1 MRILSFTAGAA
12 NMICGTCLRDNAL
25 AAELMRQGH
34 DVVLMPIYT
43 PTWTDEPNVSQRRVL
58 FGGISVYLQQHSALF
73 RHTPWLLDKL
83 WDSPAVLRLASRKQ
97 IKREPQFLGEM
108 TVSVLQGE
116 NGPLRKEF
124 RKLAAWVQSEPPFDA
139 ISLPFTL
146 VISFASVL
154 KPITRAPICCTL
166 QGEDL
171 FLEGLSEP
179 YRSQAI
185 ELISKNAIHV
195 DAFTAVSEYYAEY
208 MCRYLRI
215 PEEKVHVVP
224 LGINLAGHSGARRPH
239 GDTFHVGYLARIA
252 PEKGLHLLC
261 EAYRRLRQRPGLP
274 PSKLLVAGWLG
285 HEFASYLDGLRR
297 QMTEWGLGDH
307 FVYEGT
313 LDRDQKIRFIQ
324 NLDVLSVPTIY
335 ADPKGTFV
343 LEAMANGV
351 PVVQPRCG
359 AFPEMIERTGGGIL
373 VEQDDPDS
381 LAEGIW
387 SIWSNPGLALE
398 LGSNGVRGV
407 REHYSVR
414 HMALRMLEVLS
425 RMRTAARRAAG

>member
-1 MRILSFTAGAA
+1 
-12 NMICGTCLRDNAL
+12 
-25 AAELMRQGH
+25 
-34 DVVLMPIYT
+34 
-43 PTWTDEPNVSQRRVL
+43 
-58 FGGISVYLQQHSALF
+58 
-73 RHTPWLLDKL
+73 
-83 WDSPAVLRLASRKQ
+83 
-97 IKREPQFLGEM
+97 
-108 TVSVLQGE
+108 
-116 NGPLRKEF
+116 
-124 RKLAAWVQSEPPFDA
+124 
-139 ISLPFTL
+139 
-146 VISFASVL
+146 
-154 KPITRAPICCTL
+154 
-166 QGEDL
+166 
-171 FLEGLSEP
+171 
-179 YRSQAI
+179 
-185 ELISKNAIHV
+185 
-195 DAFTAVSEYYAEY
+195 
-208 MCRYLRI
+208 
-215 PEEKVHVVP
+215 
-224 LGINLAGHSGARRPH
+224 
-239 GDTFHVGYLARIA
+239 
-252 PEKGLHLLC
+252 
-261 EAYRRLRQRPGLP
+261 
-274 PSKLLVAGWLG
+274 
-285 HEFASYLDGLRR
+285 
-297 QMTEWGLGDH
+297 
-307 FVYEGT
+307 VYEGT